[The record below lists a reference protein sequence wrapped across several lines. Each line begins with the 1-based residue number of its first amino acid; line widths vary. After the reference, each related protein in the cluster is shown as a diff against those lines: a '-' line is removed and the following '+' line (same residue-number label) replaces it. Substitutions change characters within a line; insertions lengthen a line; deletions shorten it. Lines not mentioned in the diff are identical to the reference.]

1 MYRNFMSL
9 PLLGESM
16 LPHPTILPEN
26 MTRIHKCAKFI
37 LLPQKI
43 QIYTGGRKKTDKYT
57 TSKHKMSFC
66 WCLKKVRILC
76 RKNLLWGLI
85 KKYGNERR
93 KTNYNK

>member
-1 MYRNFMSL
+1 MYRNLMSL

-16 LPHPTILPEN
+16 LPHPTILPVN
-26 MTRIHKCAKFI
+26 MTRINKCAKFI

-66 WCLKKVRILC
+66 WCLKKVMILC
-76 RKNLLWGLI
+76 RKNFTVGTYQ
-85 KKYGNERR
+85 KVR
-93 KTNYNK
+93 K